1 MKYWN
6 DLVSS
11 QRVDRIAG
19 TLQRLCLLL
28 VAAVELL
35 FFLPGERMDG
45 IVYLFLEWKLV
56 DISLLF
62 FAASVC
68 RKQLRRSRWFFLA
81 ALLTVIWFYVVR
93 GIHLGLEQTN
103 KDPGAFVCAYL
114 LCFPFAA
121 AAGDADRQWGLK
133 CLTAVFVLVGAVFGV
148 YAVLLVTRHLPG
160 FLEGYVFWDGSRFGT
175 MGHPNICATLLMV
188 SIGLT
193 TGYALQRKRLW
204 QKCPLLLLSALEF
217 WALCLTNSRA
227 AILLTCALLGGIV
240 FCALRKT
247 GWKRLIL
254 AFAAAVAVLALLF
267 GISRFIFSWN
277 TNRLTAMAQQALQTG
292 EATGLSLDE
301 NGQLITENAQG
312 DSMASSMRTLNGRTE
327 IWAAAAEGIRD
338 YPRILLFGTERVGQT
353 ISPHWR
359 LEVQHSHNAWVEAL
373 YQLGIP
379 GLLAALAFTALAV
392 WNGVVLLWRNDDL
405 FRSCVTMVAL
415 CLMGCAIMEPYLFV
429 VNIQFHYFDFL
440 FLLSLGYM
448 TLWRKRSANG
458 EGERQNV

>member
-1 MKYWN
+1 MKHWN

-19 TLQRLCLLL
+19 AIQRLCLLI

-35 FFLPGERMDG
+35 FFLPGEQADG

-56 DISLLF
+56 DVSLLF
-62 FAASVC
+62 FAASFC
-68 RKQLRRSRWFFLA
+68 RKQLRQSKWYFLL
-81 ALLTVIWFYVVR
+81 ALLAVIWFYVTR
-93 GIHLGLEQTN
+93 GIHLRLEQAN
-103 KDPGAFVCAYL
+103 KDPGTFVCAYL

-121 AAGDADRQWGLK
+121 AAGDGKKQWGLK
-133 CLTAVFVLVGAVFGV
+133 CLTLVFVLMGAVFGG
-148 YAVLLVTRHLPG
+148 YAVLLVTRHMPA
-160 FLEGYVFWDGSRFGT
+160 FLEGYVFWDGARFGT
-175 MGHPNICATLLMV
+175 MGHPNICATVLMV

-193 TGYALQRKRLW
+193 TGYALTAKWL
-204 QKCPLLLLSALEF
+204 KFPMLLLSALEF

-227 AILLTCALLGGIV
+227 AILLTCALLGGTA

-247 GWKRLIL
+247 GWKRVIPAL
-254 AFAAAVAVLALLF
+254 AAAVAVMALLF
-267 GISRFIFSWN
+267 GVSRALFSWN
-277 TNRLTAMAQQALQTG
+277 TNRLTALAQQAQQTG

-379 GLLAALAFTALAV
+379 GLLAALGLTVLAV
-392 WNGVVLLWRNDDL
+392 WNGAALLWRNDDL
-405 FRSCVTMVAL
+405 FHSCVTMVAL
-415 CLMGCAIMEPYLFV
+415 CLMGCAVMEPYLFV
-429 VNIQFHYFDFL
+429 ANAQFHYFDFL
-440 FLLSLGYM
+440 FLLCLGYM
-448 TLWRKRSANG
+448 TQWRGQKSSG